1 MKSDTKKESVE
12 KRPVKTFDE
21 RYEALNKEQKRAVDA
36 IDGTVLVV
44 AGPGSGKTELLSLRV
59 GNILRKAQVSPH
71 NILCLTFTENGAIN
85 MRERLASLIGGDAYR
100 VSIFTFHAFCNHI
113 ISRHPEFFWSAA
125 HFKQAD
131 DITRAEILQSLFAA
145 LPHGHPLASYHG
157 EKGFVYL
164 HDVASRIKHIK
175 SYGYTADEYM
185 AVLKELP
192 KEYDA
197 INEILAG
204 WPERLS
210 IKKTDEVESVLASL
224 RKLSGTTSLYLAK
237 MLSLALD
244 ASQVLGKTEP
254 LGDWKARFTVKSDD
268 GIILKDSYNKDK
280 LLAVGELYK
289 AYSEEMY
296 KRALYDYDDM
306 IIEVAHALL
315 DSTVLRTTLE
325 EQYQYI
331 LVDEF
336 QDTNEAQ
343 MSLVRAISQAEVH
356 EGRPNVMVVG
366 DDDQAIYKFQGA
378 EISHMMRF
386 RDALYKDVT
395 TIVLDK
401 NYRSTQKILNL
412 ARTVI
417 TQIQGTGR
425 LENKYEDITK
435 ILSAKNT
442 SLPEGTITV
451 TNTTSDVAEYAFV
464 ARSIRQ
470 ALDSGTPA
478 SDIAILARGHRELRA
493 ILPYLDRA
501 EIPYEYIKKA
511 NVFDEP
517 HVKILI
523 QMCEYIAS
531 VMKHEATAEYI
542 LPHLLSH
549 PCFEIDRQALFTLV
563 VEAKENHK
571 SWTDVLV
578 TTENEKI
585 KTLGKLL
592 ASLSVEGETT
602 PLEHILEKFM
612 EESGFKEFYFSRE
625 SIKKSPT
632 TYVAFLA
639 SLKTFIEALREWKE
653 GEVLLVSDVALF
665 VQMHQDHDIALVS
678 ESPFMKHEQSVQLMT
693 AHASKGLEFG
703 SVYIISAHDVLW
715 TKSPR
720 TNIAPLP
727 APLLPLMQPAGDT
740 EDDFIRLL
748 YVAITRAKHTLH
760 ISSHDAQVRYLPE
773 NEATSLDAGNND
785 VPIEAHENALAL
797 HKEPYKEDEW
807 VLLRRLV
814 KNYKMPVTHLNNFVN
829 LANGGP
835 LYFIEQNLLRFPQP
849 MNPSGVYGSA
859 IHKAIEEIVMY
870 PKYHTGEKAPLPYL
884 IIMFTK
890 ELARGRL
897 PAHEMTKQ
905 RVRGEKVLEKLHS
918 MTDGMFTALDAVEV
932 DMKNEGVL
940 IGDAHLI
947 GKLDLLMIR
956 DKHYEVVDFKTGKAF
971 TSWDEAKTD
980 VDKCKLH
987 AYRQQLIIYKLL
999 LENSTH
1005 YRDMPVER
1013 LSLWFVEEEVFTEL
1027 VLDTN
1032 DAEVER
1038 VKKLVEAVYKK
1049 IVNLDITPDVSKYG
1063 ETYKGLLQF
1072 EEDLIEGKI

>member
-1 MKSDTKKESVE
+1 MKSTTKNDTPKKVSM
-12 KRPVKTFDE
+12 KTFEE
-21 RYEALNKEQKRAVDA
+21 RYTSLNKEQKMAVDA
-36 IDGTVLVV
+36 TEGPVLVV

-59 GNILRKAQVSPH
+59 GNILRQGTVSPH

-85 MRERLASLIGGDAYR
+85 MRERLAALIGSDAYR

-125 HFKQAD
+125 HFSQAND
-131 DITRAEILQSLFAA
+131 VARAEILESLFTS
-145 LPHGHPLASYHG
+145 LPHGHPLASYHP

-164 HDVASRIKHIK
+164 RDVADRIKHIK
-175 SYGYTADEYM
+175 SYGYTADEYLS
-185 AVLKELP
+185 VIKELP
-192 KEYDA
+192 KEYKK
-197 INEILAG
+197 INSILAR

-210 IKKTDEVESVLASL
+210 SKKLDDIETIVDEL
-224 RKLSGTTSLYLAK
+224 RALKGTTSLYLAK
-237 MLSLALD
+237 MLSSALD
-244 ASQVLGKTEP
+244 ASYVLGKTEP
-254 LGDWKARFTVKSDD
+254 LGDWKAKFTVKGDD
-268 GIILKDSYNKDK
+268 GLLLKDAHNEEKIF
-280 LLAVGELYK
+280 AVGELYK
-289 AYSEEMY
+289 RYSEEMY

-306 IIEVAHALL
+306 IIEVAHALR
-315 DSTVLRTTLE
+315 DHTILRTALE

-401 NYRSTQKILNL
+401 NYRSTQEILDL
-412 ARTVI
+412 ARAVV
-417 TQIQGTGR
+417 TQIPGKAR
-425 LENKYEDITK
+425 LEDKYNDITK
-435 ILSAKNT
+435 ILTAKNT
-442 SLPEGTITV
+442 SLPASTITI
-451 TNTTSDVAEYAFV
+451 TATSSDVAEYAHV
-464 ARSIRQ
+464 ARSIRKQ
-470 ALDSGTPA
+470 LDDGVDA
-478 SDIAILARGHRELRA
+478 SDIAILSRGHRELRA
-493 ILPYLDRA
+493 LLPYLDR
-501 EIPYEYIKKA
+501 EQVPYEYIKKA

-523 QMCEYIAS
+523 EMCEYIAS
-531 VMKHEATAEYI
+531 VMEHETTAEYI
-542 LPHLLSH
+542 LPKLLAH
-549 PCFEIDRQALFTLV
+549 PCFQIDRIGLFTLA

-571 SWTDVLV
+571 SWTDILL
-578 TTENEKI
+578 TTKHEKLRTI
-585 KTLGKLL
+585 GTLL
-592 ASLSVEGETT
+592 AELAVEGVST

-612 EESGFKEFYFSRE
+612 EVSGFKEYYFSRE
-625 SIKKSPT
+625 LIKKSPT

-653 GEVLLVSDVALF
+653 GEILLVTDVAAF
-665 VQMHQDHDIALVS
+665 VKMHIDHDIALVS
-678 ESPFMKHEQSVQLMT
+678 ESPFMKHEHSVQLMT

-703 SVYIISAHDVLW
+703 TVYIVSTHDALW

-727 APLLPLMQPAGDT
+727 SPLIPLMQPAGDT

-760 ISSHDAQVRYLPE
+760 ITSHDAQVRYLPQDDIQSGG
-773 NEATSLDAGNND
+773 THDD
-785 VPIEAHENALAL
+785 VPIEAHENALSL

-814 KNYKMPVTHLNNFVN
+814 KNYKMPVTHLNNFIN
-829 LANGGP
+829 LSEGGP

-870 PKYHTGEKAPLPYL
+870 PKYHNGEVAPLAYL
-884 IIMFTK
+884 ITVFNKELSRGRLPKHEMVKQSARGEEVLGRLHLMTKNMFTK
-890 ELARGRL
+890 E
-897 PAHEMTKQ
+897 
-905 RVRGEKVLEKLHS
+905 
-918 MTDGMFTALDAVEV
+918 DAIEV
-932 DMKNEGVL
+932 DMKNEGVTL
-940 IGDAHLI
+940 GDAHII
-947 GKLDLLMIR
+947 GKLDLLSVK
-956 DKHYEVVDFKTGKAF
+956 DKHYEVVDFKTGKAY

-980 VDKCKLH
+980 ADKIKLH
-987 AYRQQLIIYKLL
+987 KYRQQLIVYKLL
-999 LENSTH
+999 LENSIH
-1005 YRDMPVER
+1005 YKDLPVGK
-1013 LSLWFVEEEVFTEL
+1013 LSLWFVEEEKFTEL
-1027 VLDTN
+1027 VLDAS
-1032 DAEVER
+1032 DVEIER
-1038 VKKLVEAVYKK
+1038 TRKLVEVVYKK
-1049 IVNLDITPDVSKYG
+1049 IVTLDIVPDISSYG
-1063 ETYKGLLQF
+1063 ETFKGLLQF
-1072 EEDLIEGKI
+1072 EDDLIDGRV